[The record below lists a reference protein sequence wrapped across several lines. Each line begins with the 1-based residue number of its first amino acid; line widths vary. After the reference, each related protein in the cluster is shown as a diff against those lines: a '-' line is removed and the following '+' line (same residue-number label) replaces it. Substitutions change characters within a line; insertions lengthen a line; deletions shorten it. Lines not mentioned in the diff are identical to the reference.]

1 MDKMQEVK
9 KTELILDNETLD
21 WIANDSYQCFLDF
34 HAEQDVECYL
44 EQENIEAT
52 LDEKNLIVEHVR
64 ARL

>member
-1 MDKMQEVK
+1 MQEVK

-21 WIANDSYQCFLDF
+21 WIANDSYQYFLDF